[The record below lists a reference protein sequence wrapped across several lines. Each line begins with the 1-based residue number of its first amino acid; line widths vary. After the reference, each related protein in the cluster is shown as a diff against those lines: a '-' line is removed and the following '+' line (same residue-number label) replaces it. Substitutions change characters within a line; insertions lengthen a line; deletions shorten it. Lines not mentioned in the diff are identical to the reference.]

1 MDCHNDRIGVRNK
14 MGNEFLIF
22 SKWVDFLKWLLN
34 TTEKFPKK
42 IRFTIT
48 GRIDNL
54 ALDILEYIITCR
66 YYPEM
71 RQTGLKK
78 INLSI
83 EKLRVLLRICH
94 EMKIISN
101 RQYHY
106 AFLQINESGKMIWGW
121 LKEGKSP

>member
-1 MDCHNDRIGVRNK
+1 MRVKNK
-14 MGNEFLIF
+14 MAKELIVF
-22 SKWVDFLKWLLN
+22 SKWVDFLKWLLS

-48 GRIDNL
+48 TRIDNL
-54 ALDILEYIITCR
+54 ALDILENIIACR
-66 YYPEM
+66 FDPEM
-71 RQTGLKK
+71 RRTGLKK

-101 RQYHY
+101 RQYQY
-106 AFLQINESGKMIWGW
+106 AFLHINESGKMIWGW
-121 LKEGKSP
+121 LKEKKS